1 MNFFLTHFFL
11 IKYSDLMWE
20 EFLSTCLVLFFVMD
34 PIGNIPLF
42 LIVLEK
48 IPTKKRNWIII
59 REIFFAM
66 LILIIFLYSGNSIL
80 KYLNISQFSLKI
92 SGSILLFLISIR
104 MIFPPSTQ
112 QQGTTVFGDLPE
124 GEPFLFPLAI
134 PSLAGPSA
142 IITVIVVSNQDPS
155 KIHLWLFA
163 IILSCLLALIILL
176 SSNLISKFAGKKGI
190 FAMEKLMGMILI
202 AISTEMFLKGIK
214 EFITQN

>member
-1 MNFFLTHFFL
+1 
-11 IKYSDLMWE
+11 MWE

-42 LIVLEK
+42 LVVLDK
-48 IPTKKRNWIII
+48 IPVNKRKWIIT

-66 LILIIFLYSGNSIL
+66 IILIIFLYSGNSIL

-104 MIFPPSTQ
+104 MIFPSSSQ
-112 QQGTTVFGDLPE
+112 QQGSTVFGDLPE

-142 IITVIVVSNQDPS
+142 IITVIILSNQNPG
-155 KIHLWLFA
+155 KIHLWIFA
-163 IILSCLLALIILL
+163 IILSCILALSVLL
-176 SSNLISKFAGKKGI
+176 SSNLIAKFTGKKGI

-214 EFITQN
+214 EFLNQY

>member
-1 MNFFLTHFFL
+1 
-11 IKYSDLMWE
+11 MWE

-48 IPTKKRNWIII
+48 IPIKKRKWIIT

-214 EFITQN
+214 EFITQY

>member
-1 MNFFLTHFFL
+1 
-11 IKYSDLMWE
+11 MWE

-42 LIVLEK
+42 LVVLDK
-48 IPTKKRNWIII
+48 IPVNKRKWIIT

-66 LILIIFLYSGNSIL
+66 IILIIFLYSGNSIL

-104 MIFPPSTQ
+104 MIFPPSSQ
-112 QQGTTVFGDLPE
+112 QQGSTVFGDLPE

-142 IITVIVVSNQDPS
+142 IITVIILSNQNPG
-155 KIHLWLFA
+155 KIHLWIFA
-163 IILSCLLALIILL
+163 IILSCILALSVLL
-176 SSNLISKFAGKKGI
+176 SSNLIAKFAGKKGI

-214 EFITQN
+214 EFLSQY